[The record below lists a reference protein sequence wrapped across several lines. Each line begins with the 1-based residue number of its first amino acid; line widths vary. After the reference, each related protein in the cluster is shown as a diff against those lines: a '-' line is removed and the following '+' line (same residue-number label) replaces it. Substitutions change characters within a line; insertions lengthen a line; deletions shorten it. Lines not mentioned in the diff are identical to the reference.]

1 MGFRQKENF
10 LFSNKAT
17 VPFGVLEVTQI
28 ENEPFNGSLQIIEG
42 KLYLGD
48 RLTVFDYH
56 QEGYLEKFSAGEYLS
71 IDESGKLTM
80 RSHPHLGFN
89 VESPT
94 GPWGEGAFTYNG
106 ESDFQL
112 CGDNSIGFRSNCTG
126 AFRIAIAY
134 TEIL

>member
-1 MGFRQKENF
+1 MSFRQKENF
-10 LFSNKAT
+10 LVTTLLSTSQRSTSNLSFT
-17 VPFGVLEVTQI
+17 
-28 ENEPFNGSLQIIEG
+28 IIEG

-94 GPWGEGAFTYNG
+94 
-106 ESDFQL
+106 
-112 CGDNSIGFRSNCTG
+112 
-126 AFRIAIAY
+126 
-134 TEIL
+134 